1 MKRGNCSKRIQ
12 TRNQCWS
19 ILSFFEFAETEP
31 AYSKIEP
38 LISKLIAECYEEV
51 CRQWIRER
59 SLEFHAANLGRQW
72 SSAYE
77 IDVAAV
83 NAKFELTVFGE
94 CKWSEITKWEFS
106 FSRN

>member
-1 MKRGNCSKRIQ
+1 M
-12 TRNQCWS
+12 
-19 ILSFFEFAETEP
+19 SFFEFAETEP